1 MAIWQGNMPKSLKY
15 GMAWKYV
22 KEINVETHNIIDDDV
37 PYWDKVIFQNHH
49 LYKKNFPYTIFISL
63 YRKGI
68 DIITAK
74 PLI

>member
-1 MAIWQGNMPKSLKY
+1 MAIWQGNMRKSLKY

-49 LYKKNFPYTIFISL
+49 LYKKTSL
-63 YRKGI
+63 IPFLYPSIER
-68 DIITAK
+68 A
-74 PLI
+74 LI